1 MIGFK
6 LEIPMPSSTNEEVV
20 FSLCEV
26 TQQRKWKKKRKRKT
40 ETMSKRFREGE
51 DKEKKRE
58 KRHAPPDEDKDFRR
72 SLCFTFFLSI
82 VYIQYHTNERTN
94 PILYD

>member
-1 MIGFK
+1 
-6 LEIPMPSSTNEEVV
+6 
-20 FSLCEV
+20 
-26 TQQRKWKKKRKRKT
+26 
-40 ETMSKRFREGE
+40 MSKRFREGE
-51 DKEKKRE
+51 DKEKKKG